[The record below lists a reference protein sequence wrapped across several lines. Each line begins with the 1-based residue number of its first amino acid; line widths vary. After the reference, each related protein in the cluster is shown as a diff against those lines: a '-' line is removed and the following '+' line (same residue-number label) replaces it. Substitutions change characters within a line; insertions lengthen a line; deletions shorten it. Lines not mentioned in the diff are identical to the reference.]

1 MLCYHELGMNGT
13 GGITGFQIREEIGI
27 LLLELQRDFSL
38 TDIEREV
45 AFLDEAL
52 RNIRKS
58 ERAERTVTP
67 EQDTSG
73 KATGPS
79 GILWQQYP
87 YSRLQKERAGLR

>member
-1 MLCYHELGMNGT
+1 MLCYHELGMEYRGDHRFSDQ
-13 GGITGFQIREEIGI
+13 GEIGI

-73 KATGPS
+73 NNRPVR
-79 GILWQQYP
+79 YP
-87 YSRLQKERAGLR
+87 LAAVSLFPPEKERAGFR